1 MLRKKVGIATI
12 VALNNYGAVLQS
24 YALVAELN
32 NLGYTAEIIDLR
44 EVDQD
49 DCNMFVKI
57 KDVKDVLRNL
67 RKIPHYKAHK
77 QRMLLF
83 NNFVTKYLPLSPNYF
98 SGELEN
104 IDERYDV
111 LCTGS
116 DQTFNVL
123 LNAFKKEFFLTFCED
138 LPKISYAS
146 SFGEYCN
153 NFTETDKKW
162 IKDQLLKYK
171 FLSIREK
178 KGVELVKSLT
188 GRVDITHVLDPTLL
202 LDSEHWKKLIKN
214 QNEKNERY
222 ILFYSVLSEPWVVE
236 KVNEI
241 SRATGLPVFAP
252 HLQNQY
258 EIGSKFERVI
268 ECGPCEFL
276 NLIAN
281 AELVLTTSFHA
292 TVFSFQFEKPFYSF
306 ILGEGNRIGSF
317 LELVNLKER
326 AITENQNIE
335 IDFEIDYTL
344 PKELLDKE
352 RIISRGY
359 LENALQ
365 VIEHEK
371 E

>member
-1 MLRKKVGIATI
+1 MQRKKVGIATI

-24 YALVAELN
+24 YALVSQINL
-32 NLGYTAEIIDLR
+32 LGYDAEIIDLR

-57 KDVKDVLRNL
+57 RGVKDLLRNL
-67 RKIPHYKAHK
+67 RKLPHYQSHK
-77 QRMLLF
+77 KRMLLF
-83 NNFVTKYLPLSPNYF
+83 NSFVEKYLPLSPNYY

-104 IDERYDV
+104 IEDRYDV

-123 LNAFKKEFFLTFCED
+123 LNAFKKEFYLSFCD
-138 LPKISYAS
+138 NLPKLSYAS
-146 SFGEYCN
+146 SFGENCCD
-153 NFTETDKKW
+153 FSETQKNW
-162 IKDQLLKYK
+162 IKEQLLKYK

-178 KGVELVKSLT
+178 NGVELVKSLT
-188 GRVDITHVLDPTLL
+188 ARTDAVHVLDPTLL
-202 LDSEHWKKLIKN
+202 LKAEQWKKFLNNQRKN
-214 QNEKNERY
+214 NERY

-241 SRATGLPVFAP
+241 SRATGLPVLAP

-258 EIGSKFERVI
+258 EIGIKFNRII

-292 TVFSFQFEKPFYSF
+292 TVFSFLFEKPFYSF

-317 LELVNLKER
+317 LDLVNLNER
-326 AITENQNIE
+326 AIRENQKVE
-335 IDFEIDYTL
+335 IDFNIDYAA
-344 PKELLDKE
+344 PKKLLDQE
-352 RIISRGY
+352 RVKSLGY
-359 LENALQ
+359 LENALR
-365 VIEHEK
+365 VIEN
-371 E
+371 

>member
-1 MLRKKVGIATI
+1 MRRKKIGIATI

-32 NLGYTAEIIDLR
+32 NLGYAAEIIDFR
-44 EVDQD
+44 EVGQD

-57 KDVKDVLRNL
+57 KGVKDVLRNL
-67 RKIPHYKAHK
+67 RKLPHYKAHK

-104 IDERYDV
+104 IDERYDI

-123 LNAFKKEFFLTFCED
+123 LNAFKKEFFLTFCQD

-153 NFTETDKKW
+153 NFSETEKKW
-162 IKDQLLKYK
+162 IKEQLLKYK
-171 FLSIREK
+171 YLSIREK
-178 KGVELVKSLT
+178 NGVELVKSLT
-188 GRVDITHVLDPTLL
+188 SRTDIMQVLDPTLL

-214 QNEKNERY
+214 QNKKNERY
-222 ILFYSVLSEPWVVE
+222 ILFYSVLSKPWVVE
-236 KVNEI
+236 KVCEI
-241 SRATGLPVFAP
+241 SQATGLLVYAP

-258 EIGSKFERVI
+258 EIGCKFKRVI

-276 NLIAN
+276 KLIAN

-326 AITENQNIE
+326 AITENQT
-335 IDFEIDYTL
+335 IDIGLEIDYTL
-344 PKELLDKE
+344 PKVLLDKE
-352 RIISRGY
+352 RNASRNY
-359 LENALQ
+359 LENALKA
-365 VIEHEK
+365 IEDEK
-371 E
+371 G